1 MHWTSKWHCRGG
13 SGGAGG
19 GRGQYRG
26 GDCSR
31 AARGRFNAFSSSR
44 LAFRVRTPSSLGEAG
59 RGTAPGRC
67 TGPPNGG
74 NSGGG
79 AGGGRGRYR
88 GGECSRAARRTPFYF
103 SGLRI
108 SNRRLAR
115 GYTGLIRA
123 AGGRPTWHSLQAAGR
138 GGGTGGPRRGGGP
151 SPTGPSERDPPL
163 EGLRGFGG
171 RRARDTRALF
181 APRGGGPRGTG
192 GGACG
197 QRGGAAAA
205 WRWAPRGA
213 GVAPPHRLRHA
224 MMHRSVWGGRQPCLG
239 GSLPAPPAGRGAF
252 GGGGQ
257 GVADPTQKN
266 RTPLFRH
273 LRPRAR

>member
-1 MHWTSKWHCRGG
+1 MLETTHYYLCRPRRGELSFPGSAGRYRGG
-13 SGGAGG
+13 DCSRAARGRFNAFSSSQLAYRVCTPLPLWAAGRGAAPGRCTGPPNGIAGGDGGGAGG
-19 GRGQYRG
+19 GRGRYRG

-138 GGGTGGPRRGGGP
+138 GGGAGRRG
-151 SPTGPSERDPPL
+151 
-163 EGLRGFGG
+163 
-171 RRARDTRALF
+171 
-181 APRGGGPRGTG
+181 
-192 GGACG
+192 
-197 QRGGAAAA
+197 AAV
-205 WRWAPRGA
+205 G
-213 GVAPPHRLRHA
+213 PPHGTLRA
-224 MMHRSVWGGRQPCLG
+224 
-239 GSLPAPPAGRGAF
+239 
-252 GGGGQ
+252 
-257 GVADPTQKN
+257 
-266 RTPLFRH
+266 
-273 LRPRAR
+273 

>member
-1 MHWTSKWHCRGG
+1 M
-13 SGGAGG
+13 AGH
-19 GRGQYRG
+19 R
-26 GDCSR
+26 
-31 AARGRFNAFSSSR
+31 
-44 LAFRVRTPSSLGEAG
+44 
-59 RGTAPGRC
+59 
-67 TGPPNGG
+67 
-74 NSGGG
+74 
-79 AGGGRGRYR
+79 
-88 GGECSRAARRTPFYF
+88 
-103 SGLRI
+103 
-108 SNRRLAR
+108 
-115 GYTGLIRA
+115 
-123 AGGRPTWHSLQAAGR
+123 LQAAGR

-252 GGGGQ
+252 GGGAGGRRPDPKKSGPSFSSSAALRALECALFGGANSYWPCPPPALHLGFVAGGGLARPPRACRPPLAHCRQ
-257 GVADPTQKN
+257 GVRAC
-266 RTPLFRH
+266 
-273 LRPRAR
+273 RARL